1 MIINQEYLKKL
12 NEFLEVKNNLGFYSS
27 DESANI
33 ENNINYLEKK
43 IKKEYAEEIIKL
55 AYKNQDK
62 TYNGVVFINL
72 KNGELEGYKLTSNTI
87 IEDESLFKIYEL
99 NSNWINNNNWRSIDI
114 ISDEEQRQL
123 KSKFD
128 KVDFLS
134 KKQLKSINVD
144 LDKRLKEYLKWII
157 S

>member
-144 LDKRLKEYLKWII
+144 LDKRLKEYLKWVI